1 MNETIRPQKRERT
14 PLVTKAVLLLAF
26 LLGLAVIALGWLGMR
41 EYSASGFSSEL
52 AYRAI
57 HRLGGEVDG
66 FWNRKLAPQLDEFA
80 QTEDGDTKRA
90 ELDRIACALLA
101 SAWEGQ
107 KSGGQAAL
115 DALLAG
121 KSESAREELTQKL
134 LFSTWL
140 LNGPK
145 VGAANRKELAA
156 ITGTELRCLQ
166 LQLLDAV
173 LDENAPLPGPAEK
186 LAGALTGQER
196 QAMLLQIWY
205 VSHGSAENKITEQV
219 NTLKKS
225 VRDKQAQLDAFRMI
239 AEKEVSWLWQ
249 LLVSS
254 SRSAILVG
262 ILLSLDALLLT
273 LLMLGDRTWSL
284 DFKWL
289 IILLIVDFLLL
300 FQLMPL
306 VYMLVKAFFPDSS
319 FSLETF
325 KRLYTYP
332 LNLDA
337 LKNTLIAASATM
349 VFGTLL
355 AFPLAWLVGRTNLYG
370 KKFFRALFVL
380 TYMVPPYVGAMA
392 WLRLLNP
399 NVGTIN
405 QWLRALLRLSDSPGP
420 LNVYS
425 LPGMIWVLSTFY
437 YPYAFITVSRA
448 MEKMDPSL
456 EEASRISGA
465 SPLKTLFTVTLPM
478 MLPSLISGALLVFV
492 SAMSCYGIPSIIG
505 SPGRVH
511 TVTTRIVE
519 YVALGQQGLN
529 DATGMAVFLMV
540 LAILILFISDVVL
553 AKRQYIT
560 VSGKSVRPAIVDL
573 RGWRIP
579 LTVIVSLFA
588 VIVIVIPFATIFS
601 TSFKIDVGK
610 SMLLRENFTL
620 SNWKTV
626 FGRVETVNSFKNSLL
641 FAAVAA
647 TVGIAVA
654 CTMSY
659 LLQRT
664 RIRGRKIPDFLI
676 TLGSGTPSVVIALGL
691 IMTMKGN
698 FGINIYNTAYIM
710 IIAYMIKYMMMGM
723 RTVVSAMSQ
732 IHVSLE
738 ECSQV
743 SGASW
748 LKTMFRITGPLIFP
762 SIAAGWFLIFIPS
775 FYELSMTTLL
785 YSSTTKTIGFQLYE
799 YWTFTSQPMSC
810 AMAFGILLIVVFL
823 NFVLNRLTKGE
834 FSI

>member
-1 MNETIRPQKRERT
+1 MRMKNESAMQRET
-14 PLVTKAVLLLAF
+14 PVRDHTPMVTKAILA
-26 LLGLAVIALGWLGMR
+26 LAVLIGLMVIAMGYKGIQ
-41 EYSASGFSSEL
+41 EYNASGFSSET
-52 AYRAI
+52 AYAAVYALSGDVQSAWTQKLKPQR
-57 HRLGGEVDG
+57 ES
-66 FWNRKLAPQLDEFA
+66 LAPEQRASLDDTARQLVF
-80 QTEDGDTKRA
+80 
-90 ELDRIACALLA
+90 
-101 SAWEGQ
+101 SAWESQ
-107 KSGGQAAL
+107 KTGGQAEAE
-115 DALLAG
+115 ALLSA
-121 KSESAREELTQKL
+121 ESGDTGL
-134 LFSTWL
+134 LYRL
-140 LNGPK
+140 LYTTYLVNGPK
-145 VGAANRKELAA
+145 VSTSNKKEIAALSAGDADAFRQGLLQSLSDDGAELPALAA
-156 ITGTELRCLQ
+156 GT
-166 LQLLDAV
+166 
-173 LDENAPLPGPAEK
+173 
-186 LAGALTGQER
+186 AGSLTGQEK
-196 QAMLLQIWY
+196 QAMLMQLWF
-205 VSHGSAENKITEQV
+205 VSNDAAASTEQA

-225 VRDKQAQLDAFRMI
+225 VRDKELQLTAFRMI
-239 AEKEVSWLWQ
+239 ARQEVSWVWQ
-249 LLVSS
+249 LVVSN
-254 SRSAILVG
+254 SRTAILVG
-262 ILLSLDALLLT
+262 IIIALDAVLLT
-273 LLMLGDRTWSL
+273 LLMLGDKTWII
-284 DFKWL
+284 DFKWI

-306 VYMLVKAFFPDSS
+306 VYMVIKAFFPESEFS
-319 FSLETF
+319 FETF
-325 KRLYTYP
+325 ERLYTYS

-337 LKNTLIAASATM
+337 LTNTLIAAFATM
-349 VFGTLL
+349 ILGTLL

-405 QWLRALLRLSDSPGP
+405 QWLRALFALSSEPGP

-425 LPGMIWVLSTFY
+425 LPGMIWVLTSFY
-437 YPYAFITVSRA
+437 YPYAFITISRA

-456 EEASRISGA
+456 EEASRISGS
-465 SPLKTLFTVTLPM
+465 SPLKTLFTITLPM
-478 MLPSLISGALLVFV
+478 MMPSLISGALLVFV
-492 SAMSCYGIPSIIG
+492 SAASCYGIPSIIG

-540 LAILILFISDVVL
+540 LAVIILFISDVVL

-573 RGWRIP
+573 RSWRVP
-579 LTVIVSLFA
+579 MTVIVSLFA
-588 VIVIVIPFATIFS
+588 VIVIFIPFATIFS

-610 SMLLRENFTL
+610 SMFEAENFTL
-620 SNWKTV
+620 ANWTTV
-626 FGRVETVNSFKNSLL
+626 FGRTETMNSLKNSLL
-641 FAAVAA
+641 FAAVTA
-647 TVGIAVA
+647 TVGIAIA

-710 IIAYMIKYMMMGM
+710 IIAYTIKYLMMGM

-743 SGASW
+743 AGASW
-748 LKTMFRITGPLIFP
+748 LRTMFKITGPLIFP

-810 AMAFGILLIVVFL
+810 AMAFGILLIVVAL